1 MEKKL
6 KDKEAQKLREQVK
19 VVVDGVEINLWQY
32 STFSNVATHEGWN
45 KVKSFTRLNSLT
57 DGINGDLVFSG
68 VFQIPRK
75 EVLEY
80 AVRLGFK
87 VHQNVSKNTDFV
99 IVGSDNVSPSK
110 VSKALKLNKE
120 EGVDIKF
127 IDENTFLS
135 IVEENLFTD
144 IEFDNDLV
152 KEDYKLTKVEK
163 QQTKTKIRTKPET
176 ISSKLE
182 GLTFVVSGVFS
193 LFSRDELKNIIEQ
206 NGGKVAGS
214 ISKKTSYIVAGENMG
229 PSKLQKAQE
238 LGVEIIDENKFCEM
252 VK

>member
-1 MEKKL
+1 MESIL
-6 KDKEAQKLREQVK
+6 KDKEAQKLREK
-19 VVVDGVEINLWQY
+19 AKIVVDGVEINLWQHH
-32 STFSNVATHEGWN
+32 TFGNVSTHEGWN
-45 KVKSFTRLNSLT
+45 KVKSFTRLNSQT

-99 IVGSDNVSPSK
+99 VVGSENVSPSK

-120 EGVDIKF
+120 VGVEIKF

-144 IEFDNDLV
+144 IEIDKNLV
-152 KEDYKLTKVEK
+152 EEKEKITKVGK
-163 QQTKTKIRTKPET
+163 QQTKTKVRTKPEI
-176 ISSKLE
+176 ISSKLA

-193 LFSRDELKNIIEQ
+193 LFSRDELKHLIEQ
-206 NGGKVAGS
+206 NGGKVSGS

-229 PSKLQKAQE
+229 PSKLQKATD
-238 LGVEIIDENKFCEM
+238 LGVEIIDEVKFKEM
-252 VK
+252 IV